1 MPMKWLWPLLLAPCL
16 AAADLPRVL
25 YSKSFPTSALPYVA
39 ISVDKAG
46 QAVYK
51 ESPEDDNP
59 IRFQLEPRETAEI
72 FSLTEKLS
80 YFSKPLE
87 SGLKVANMGM
97 KTFRFEDGG
106 TQNETKFNYT
116 RDADGRLLADW
127 FERMTETV
135 QHFINLER
143 TAKFDRLGVD
153 RALLLLQV
161 SLERNRLV
169 GAQQLLPV
177 LDRIAKNHVYINRS
191 RGRAAGIAEVLRAK
205 AESE

>member
-1 MPMKWLWPLLLAPCL
+1 
-16 AAADLPRVL
+16 
-25 YSKSFPTSALPYVA
+25 
-39 ISVDKAG
+39 
-46 QAVYK
+46 
-51 ESPEDDNP
+51 
-59 IRFQLEPRETAEI
+59 
-72 FSLTEKLS
+72 
-80 YFSKPLE
+80 
-87 SGLKVANMGM
+87 
-97 KTFRFEDGG
+97 
-106 TQNETKFNYT
+106 
-116 RDADGRLLADW
+116 
-127 FERMTETV
+127 MTETV